1 MLSDRSLDITPIKVT
16 AAYRLTRQKSN
27 EAVYKACREY
37 WGIALKTSGKTHYR
51 QGEKTILSDSNH
63 VLLLPKGSCYSWKC
77 DEPGECMIINFE
89 ALETGEDIRS
99 VEIGNDLY
107 LRNAFAKI
115 ESLFGA
121 NDPASHFG
129 AMQQLYGILQFL
141 SNAIDKKY
149 IPHSQKQILLPAIEY
164 MEQNYNDPD
173 IHNESLALLSGIS
186 VVYFRKC
193 FKNVYG
199 MAPMQYIHN
208 LRMNKAKSLLLCD
221 DISIAEVAES
231 TGYSN
236 RYHFSKMFKLYTGVS
251 PRDYIKSARQI

>member
-1 MLSDRSLDITPIKVT
+1 MLSDRSIHITPTKVT

-27 EAVYKACREY
+27 ESVYKACRDW
-37 WGIALKTSGKTHYR
+37 WGIALKTSGKTYYW
-51 QGEKTILSDSNH
+51 QDGEAILSDSH
-63 VLLLPKGSCYSWKC
+63 HIVLLPKGSRYCWKC
-77 DEPGECMIINFE
+77 DEPGECMIINFD
-89 ALETGEDIRS
+89 ALETGTTIRS
-99 VEIGNDLY
+99 IEIGNDLY

-121 NDPASHFG
+121 NDPASHYG

-141 SNAIDKKY
+141 FNAIDKKY
-149 IPHSQKQILLPAIEY
+149 IPHSQKQILQPAIEY
-164 MEQNYNDPD
+164 MEKNYNDPD
-173 IHNESLALLSGIS
+173 IHNESLALLCGIS

-208 LRMNKAKSLLLCD
+208 LRMNKAKALLLCD
-221 DISIAEVAES
+221 NISIAEIAES

-251 PRDYIKSARQI
+251 PSDYVKSARQV